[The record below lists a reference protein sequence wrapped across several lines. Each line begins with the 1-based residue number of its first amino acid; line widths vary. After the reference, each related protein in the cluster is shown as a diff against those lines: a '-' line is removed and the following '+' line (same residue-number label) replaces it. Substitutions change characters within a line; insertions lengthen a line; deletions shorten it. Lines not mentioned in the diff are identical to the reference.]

1 MKFLKFLIFL
11 LPILLF
17 SGRGDN
23 YTPNLDRDG
32 QSTLYGPLLRPL
44 AGLLGDR
51 GLGGYAELA
60 TLVGN
65 KAVVLGEKQSA
76 FGYDDDTVYLN

>member
-1 MKFLKFLIFL
+1 MKFLTLLIFL
-11 LPILLF
+11 SPVLLF

-23 YTPNLDRDG
+23 YRPDLKRDG
-32 QSTLYGPLLRPL
+32 RNTLYGPLLRPL

-60 TLVGN
+60 TLVG
-65 KAVVLGEKQSA
+65 KRTVVLGEKQSV